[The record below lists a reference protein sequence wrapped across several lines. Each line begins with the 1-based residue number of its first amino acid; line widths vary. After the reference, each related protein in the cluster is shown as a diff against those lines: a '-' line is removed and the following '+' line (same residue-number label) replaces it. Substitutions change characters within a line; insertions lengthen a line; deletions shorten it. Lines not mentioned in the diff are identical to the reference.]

1 MFNYI
6 IIEDEKLGAG
16 LIKNY
21 FENLHVFHFKGHFE
35 NLYDAFQLLKDGDIQ
50 LVFINFTA
58 DNNTLEFIRSI
69 NREVFPLF
77 VLLSYDPL
85 LAVDAVRVINMID
98 FVVKPVS
105 TARLNDT
112 LKIIEHAIGLRMS
125 KSVSV
130 EKNYI
135 FVKVDKKKIK
145 IRLDDIYYL
154 ESVKDYVKVVTKN
167 KRYLVYK
174 TLTSFTKE
182 LDQSKFMRVHR
193 SYTVSLDKVDAIDGF
208 YLEILDRKIPFSRRY
223 HDELKAK
230 LLISE

>member
-1 MFNYI
+1 MLNYI

-16 LIKNY
+16 LINN
-21 FENLHVFHFKGHFE
+21 FFQNIPAFNFKGQF
-35 NLYDAFQLLKDGDIQ
+35 NSTYDAFQILKEGDIQ
-50 LVFINFTA
+50 LVFINFTP
-58 DNNTLEFIRSI
+58 DNNALDFVRSI

-77 VLLSYDPL
+77 VILSYDPL

-98 FVVKPVS
+98 FIVKPVS

-112 LKIIEHAIGLRMS
+112 LKIIEHAMKLRLS

-130 EKNYI
+130 NKDFI

-145 IRLDDIYYL
+145 IKLDDIYYL
-154 ESVKDYVKVVTKN
+154 ESVKDYVKVVTKK

-174 TLTSFTKE
+174 TLTSFTNE
-182 LDQSKFMRVHR
+182 LDQTKFMRVHR
-193 SYTVSLDKVDAIDGF
+193 SYTVSLDKVEAIDGF
-208 YLEILDRKIPFSRRY
+208 YLEILDKKVPFSRRY
-223 HDELKAK
+223 QDELKSK